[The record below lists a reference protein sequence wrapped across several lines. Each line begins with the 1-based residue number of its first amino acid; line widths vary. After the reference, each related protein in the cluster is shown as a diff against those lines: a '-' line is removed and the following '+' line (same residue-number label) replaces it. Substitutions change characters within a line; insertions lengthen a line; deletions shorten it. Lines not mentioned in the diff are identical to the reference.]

1 MNTEEA
7 LEVLLSL
14 GVKAFEIFFN
24 SPSELKPEFIG
35 VLKEKL
41 EAHGARVRSL
51 HPFSSM
57 MEAYMFFSD
66 YERRFLDM
74 LEFYENY
81 FKAAELLGADV
92 IVIHGD
98 RELARID
105 EAKYFKR
112 FRDLVKRGEAHG
124 LRVAQ
129 ENVFAHRSAHADFL
143 SRFREALGD
152 LAYFVF
158 DIKQAVRSG
167 EKPEDIIKAMGD
179 RIVHVH
185 VNDNTEEAD
194 CLLPGQGHMD
204 YGRFKAVLDAENVSA
219 DWIIE
224 VYRANYKQPEQLK
237 QAMELLNKLLSV

>member
-7 LEVLLSL
+7 LDVLLLL
-14 GVKAFEIFFN
+14 GVKTFEIFFN

-41 EAHGARVRSL
+41 EAHGAQVRSL

-81 FKAAELLGADV
+81 FKAAELLGAD
-92 IVIHGD
+92 ILVIHGD

-105 EAKYFKR
+105 EAQYFKR
-112 FRDLVKRGEAHG
+112 FKALVERGEARG

-129 ENVFAHRSAHADFL
+129 ENVFGHRSAHSDFL

-152 LAYFVF
+152 SAYFVF
-158 DIKQAVRSG
+158 DVKQAVRSG
-167 EKPEDIIKAMGD
+167 EKPEDIIKAMGE

-194 CLLPGQGHMD
+194 CLLPGQGQMD
-204 YGRFKAVLDAENVSA
+204 YSELKSGLDAENVNA

-224 VYRANYKQPEQLK
+224 VYRSNYKQPEQLK
-237 QAMELLNKLLSV
+237 QALELLNNLLSV